1 MDRTATGDNLD
12 MTLPD
17 QPLLLS
23 PRQARARFRTGLVPP
38 TTSGWCGGFAQANL
52 LAVPR
57 ELAFDALLFARRN
70 DRPCPLLDVTDPG
83 DPVPREVAPEADLRT
98 DLPGYRVYE
107 NGEPIVEVADATPY
121 WRDDMVAFLFG
132 CSFTFEGALR
142 AAGVPVRHI
151 EQGRNVPMY
160 VTTRQCTPAG
170 RLAGPLVVSMR
181 PIPSPL
187 VGLAGEVTACY
198 PTMHGGPVHAGDP
211 AELGIKDLDAPD
223 FGDRVD
229 SRPGDVP
236 VFWACGVTPQAVVMA
251 SRPPY
256 AITHTPGLMFI
267 TDRTDVSFRTA

>member
-1 MDRTATGDNLD
+1 
-12 MTLPD
+12 MTVSD
-17 QPLLLS
+17 QPLLLT
-23 PRQARARFRTGLVPP
+23 PPQARERFRAGVVPP

-70 DRPCPLLDVTDPG
+70 DRPCPVLDVTDPG
-83 DPVPREVAPEADLRT
+83 DPVPREVAPAADLRV

-107 NGEPIVEVADATPY
+107 HGTLTAEVADATPY

-160 VTTRQCTPAG
+160 VTTRQCAPAG

-181 PIPSPL
+181 PIPSAL
-187 VGLAGEVTACY
+187 VELAGEVTARY
-198 PTMHGGPVHAGDP
+198 PTMHGGPVHIGDP
-211 AELGIKDLDAPD
+211 AELGIRDLDAPD

-229 SRPGDVP
+229 ARPGDVP

-251 SRPPY
+251 SRPAY
-256 AITHTPGLMFI
+256 AITHAPGLMFI
-267 TDRTDVSFRTA
+267 TDRTDASFRTE